1 MPWQG
6 IELESLPQLDAPC
19 TCASSAP
26 GLSLEFRCQQVR
38 LGMVVG
44 VPSRSLQWFMAQ

>member
-26 GLSLEFRCQQVR
+26 GLSLDFRCQQVGQVGCV
-38 LGMVVG
+38 GMVG
-44 VPSRSLQWFMAQ
+44 HLAGLE